1 MTLEVQ
7 LIAAVGFLFTVLS
20 GFVGRSFVFLLE
32 ERKTERAE
40 RAAEKATYEAKL
52 DVSATVIVRQN
63 ESMQKQI
70 DAQTL
75 LVGQQQQMIAALQ
88 TLATKGPSA

>member
-1 MTLEVQ
+1 MELNL
-7 LIAAVGFLFTVLS
+7 LIAGIGFLFTTLS
-20 GFVGRSFVFLLE
+20 GLAAAAFRFLLDE
-32 ERKTERAE
+32 SKAERAE
-40 RAAEKATYEAKL
+40 RVAEKAAYEAKL

-88 TLATKGPSA
+88 SLAKGPPA